1 MGKSQFISDWAFQFF
16 DTPRQRADASA
27 SEPDERDSL
36 AYTAFFSEG
45 RFILSFGNMARFAV
59 CFETRCIE
67 LLDCDELTDSASL
80 DHLLYD
86 HVLPRVIAAG
96 GPLVLHGSA
105 VKFEECL
112 ALFIGETGAGKSTLS
127 ASLYRA
133 GHHLLGDDAVV
144 VTETNGVHYGEAVYP
159 SLRLYP
165 ETVARVLGEDIPTA
179 PMAHYSD
186 KRHVIG
192 LDAANGAALPLP
204 VGCVFILDKGE
215 AAPSLVPISPR
226 EACMALI
233 EQSFAL
239 DPNDGRSAAARM
251 QQAGALASAVA
262 AYKLVYR
269 HDFEDLPQVHE
280 LITEAMAKAAR
291 EMAALHPSEGNA
303 P

>member
-1 MGKSQFISDWAFQFF
+1 
-16 DTPRQRADASA
+16 
-27 SEPDERDSL
+27 
-36 AYTAFFSEG
+36 
-45 RFILSFGNMARFAV
+45 MARFAV

-67 LLDCDELTDSASL
+67 LLDCDERTDKSSL
-80 DHLLYD
+80 DHILYD

-105 VKFEECL
+105 VEFSGCL

-133 GHHLLGDDAVV
+133 GYRLLGDDAVV
-144 VTETNGVHYGEAVYP
+144 ITDMNGAHHGEAVYP

-165 ETVARVLGEDIPTA
+165 ETIARVLGENVATA

-186 KRHVIG
+186 KRHVT
-192 LDAANGAALPLP
+192 DFDMAAERALPLP
-204 VGCVFILDKGE
+204 VACLFILENGE
-215 AAPSLVPISPR
+215 AEPSLVPISAR

-251 QQAGALASAVA
+251 HQAGQLASAVA
-262 AYKLVYR
+262 AFQLIYR
-269 HDFEDLPQVHE
+269 HDFDDLPKVHE
-280 LITEAMAKAAR
+280 LIIEAMMKAAP
-291 EMAALHPSEGNA
+291 ELAALRPSERTA